1 MHRNSIVCLL
11 LSLALILSLAACGG
25 GSPAA
30 PAASSA
36 PAANAS
42 SAAAPQSAPAQSESA
57 PPSEAPAA
65 SAPAAPA
72 EPMIPGK
79 LYPIALEDRDPSV
92 LRGLR
97 IAGNQLGSAD
107 GFNGREPSLDDIR
120 CIFLLN
126 EWVEFY
132 PDTDAKSG
140 LRVWIL
146 RHRDDRA
153 YYNDCKFSDLMPN
166 FANYCDL
173 HYPEDAEDPENYPWG
188 SFYLQ
193 PDENEPGE
201 YDFVFTYEGKAIAV
215 MLARFYPEGELT
227 DKSDEELEALMS
239 EGKPVG
245 GSSAAAPA
253 AENGDAPAEAPAA
266 ESGDAATAS
275 AEGIFDAFNDAIG
288 AEADTWPTPEMWE
301 SIGLPALDY
310 SGSGESVSIFNYGD
324 NLSVAGWADNETLGE
339 TIGALAGMLGDA
351 GLPVEERSTLSGATE
366 YVADYEHN
374 GVPLQVR
381 IGSNSTAQ
389 VNVSVAV
396 SQ

>member
-1 MHRNSIVCLL
+1 MFKKRFVCLL
-11 LSLALILSLAACGG
+11 LAALIVFAFAACGG
-25 GSPAA
+25 GGGTAPSGSGTPAQDQTPGDQQA
-30 PAASSA
+30 PQGGENAPSSA
-36 PAANAS
+36 PA
-42 SAAAPQSAPAQSESA
+42 PAPAKLT
-57 PPSEAPAA
+57 
-65 SAPAAPA
+65 
-72 EPMIPGK
+72 GK
-79 LYPIALEDRDPSV
+79 LALIELEDRDPSI
-92 LRGLR
+92 LRGVR
-97 IAGNQLGSAD
+97 INGLNVGTAD
-107 GFNGREPSLDDIR
+107 GFNARESSLTDVR
-120 CIFLLN
+120 CIFELG

-132 PDTDAKSG
+132 PDTDRESA

-146 RHRDDRA
+146 KHRDDQE

-188 SFYLQ
+188 SFYLL
-193 PDENEPGE
+193 PEENEPGE

-215 MLARFYPEGELT
+215 MLARFYPENELR

-239 EGKPVG
+239 EGKPAG

-266 ESGDAATAS
+266 ESGDAAAAS